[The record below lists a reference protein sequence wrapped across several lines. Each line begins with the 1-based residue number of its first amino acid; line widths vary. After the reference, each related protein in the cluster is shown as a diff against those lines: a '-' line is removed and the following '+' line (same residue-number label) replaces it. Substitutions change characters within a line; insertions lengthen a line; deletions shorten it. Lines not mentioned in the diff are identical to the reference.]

1 MAFVGILGLIIS
13 FIAAVMG
20 IVFVLVGVILS
31 SVGKRKS
38 RRVMKIVGRVLWI
51 IGLAMEVPV
60 IILISLY
67 FFKLNNRSI
76 ALPDGGTAWV
86 TVSDA
91 DKMWELVEADNADI
105 GELTKLLDKNPNL
118 IYYRDANRQNLI
130 DFGLANGNYAVV
142 QLALECGLIFDDPE
156 RYEHMSYVENS
167 MEEYLEKAIER
178 EMTEDDVEIV
188 KLMFSSGVS
197 MECSARD
204 DYVYSNLFGKAVWAI
219 LYNDKYVTDT
229 ELELLHIFIDNGYD
243 SDSGLLLYEEKPS
256 NLSFGEISGVVRD
269 GNYSTVLTLIGK
281 KR

>member
-1 MAFVGILGLIIS
+1 MAFIGIVGMVISFLSAGLGL
-13 FIAAVMG
+13 
-20 IVFVLVGVILS
+20 VFVLVGVILS

-60 IILISLY
+60 IILIGLC

-76 ALPDGGTAWV
+76 TLPSGGTTWV
-86 TVSDA
+86 AVSDV
-91 DKMWELVEADNADI
+91 DKMWELVEADGADI
-105 GELTKLLDKNPNL
+105 NELMKLLDENPNL

-142 QLALECGLIFDDPE
+142 QLALERGLIFDDPD
-156 RYEHMSYVENS
+156 RYEHTSYVGNS

-178 EMTEDDVEIV
+178 EITEDDVEIV

-204 DYVYSNLFGKAVWAI
+204 DYVYSNLFGMAVWAV

-229 ELELLHIFIDNGYD
+229 ELDFLHIFIDNGYD
-243 SDSGLLLYEEKPS
+243 SDNGLLLYEEKPS
-256 NLSFGEISGVVRD
+256 NLSFGKIANVVKNE
-269 GNYSTVLTLIGK
+269 NYATVMRLIG
-281 KR
+281 R